1 MSIARHCLAPLLLA
15 SPAPLL
21 SQSATLTVKDGRALV
36 IGGETE
42 LAQGYDTTDITPANI
57 VDEFS
62 RLCMPDPQNAGS
74 RAGASPFSLTREDA
88 VFPTSGNLGE
98 AKIERWTGKQAT
110 LFIWAGDEKGLKGRP
125 IAMPSRGA
133 TTTGP
138 YGPFKAFGAQCN
150 LVFNLPDFAAAIAVT
165 ELLTAKLGTPGK
177 LVVKNAFADGYWLA
191 GDLRVNVNVPSERQ
205 YPQPVHLSVQSVPAG
220 AQNK

>member
-1 MSIARHCLAPLLLA
+1 MSIARFFLAPLLLV
-15 SPAPLL
+15 SHAPLF

-42 LAQGYDTTDITPANI
+42 LAQGFDATGLTPANV
-57 VDEFS
+57 VDEFT
-62 RLCMPDPQNAGS
+62 RLCLPDPQNAGS
-74 RAGASPFSLTREDA
+74 RAEQSPFSLKRDDT
-88 VFPTSGNLGE
+88 VFPALGKVGE
-98 AKIERWTGKQAT
+98 AKIERWIGKYAA
-110 LFIWAGDEKGLKGRP
+110 LFVWTGDETGLKGRP

-150 LVFNLPDFAAAIAVT
+150 LVINFPDFAAAKAVT
-165 ELLTAKLGTPGK
+165 ELLTAKLGAPGK
-177 LVVKNAFADGYWLA
+177 LVVKNTFADGYWMA

-205 YPQPVHLSVQSVPAG
+205 YPQPVHLSVQFIPAG
-220 AQNK
+220 AQKK